1 MHPIVPIIMA
11 LGAILFF
18 VGLAVQIRL
27 GAKRINTIKLRNKE
41 YKVWQFVILMIGSGV
56 ALIMISVILPKHIA
70 YQPESAS
77 QSPQPLLSGNL
88 KYELDSVLSSMDLNN
103 PTIINAI
110 GRFQTEY
117 QEASERKD
125 HNTMELLIME
135 FTHRIRAELQNRDY
149 PESQIEREITRI
161 SNILRQSTK
170 QEKTD

>member
-41 YKVWQFVILMIGSGV
+41 YKVWQFVILMIGSGIG
-56 ALIMISVILPKHIA
+56 LIMISVILPKHIT
-70 YQPESAS
+70 YQPESTS
-77 QSPQPLLSGNL
+77 QSLSPILSGNL
-88 KYELDSVLSSMDLNN
+88 KYELDSVLSSLDLNN
-103 PTIINAI
+103 PAIINAVA
-110 GRFQTEY
+110 RFQTEY
-117 QEASERKD
+117 QEASQRND

-161 SNILRQSTK
+161 SNILKQSAK
-170 QEKTD
+170 QEKND